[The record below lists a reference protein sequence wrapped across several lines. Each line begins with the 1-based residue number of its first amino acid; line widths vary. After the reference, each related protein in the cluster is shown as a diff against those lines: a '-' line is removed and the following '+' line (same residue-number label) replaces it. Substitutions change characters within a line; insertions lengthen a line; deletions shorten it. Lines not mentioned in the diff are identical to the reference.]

1 MQSTDKY
8 RTVINSITIFAFNIN
23 PSISTYKEGFVI
35 EVSKKFVQD
44 MNTY

>member
-8 RTVINSITIFAFNIN
+8 RIVDNSITIFTFSIN
-23 PSISTYKEGFVI
+23 PSINTCQAVFAI
-35 EVSKKFVQD
+35 EVFKKFVQD